1 MGRKKRQRDAEE
13 NTPPTAKQLKIAD
26 FYNTQVPT
34 ANRFSAPTV
43 PDDERGEDKV
53 IKEASRQGDPTNNTE
68 ETKNTTK
75 GRETPLT
82 VSELSDQLDCTNLLH
97 LTARTVEHIHKELRM
112 LNSKLDAVIK
122 EQENKGRIECEVTF
136 EQLEII
142 KRLETL
148 KCDLIKSKK
157 CQTETLQPTQ
167 DPRDLLY
174 TKAPTSPESLPLL
187 LSPKGQKDMDE
198 APQTLHQVQRVEVTH
213 EIELDSH
220 LSGAL
225 SYNLFSEKVG
235 TTWAQELAEYNTQT
249 MIKSFSKEPNLSDL
263 SPEKMESRQST
274 IQGKNGSIFM
284 DHQGTLNQITSD

>member
-1 MGRKKRQRDAEE
+1 MRKPHSDLI
-13 NTPPTAKQLKIAD
+13 PTMLMRLRSKLA
-26 FYNTQVPT
+26 
-34 ANRFSAPTV
+34 
-43 PDDERGEDKV
+43 
-53 IKEASRQGDPTNNTE
+53 
-68 ETKNTTK
+68 TK
-75 GRETPLT
+75 GISPTRVFITDTISPLVLRVKHTQHRNHPSSTKPHLVKYVHKTDTKQKQQSLGNVIELEGETQDLT
-82 VSELSDQLDCTNLLH
+82 LEKD
-97 LTARTVEHIHKELRM
+97 LRDSF
-112 LNSKLDAVIK
+112 LALPDP
-122 EQENKGRIECEVTF
+122 

-174 TKAPTSPESLPLL
+174 TKAPTSPESQLL
-187 LSPKGQKDMDE
+187 RPSPKGQKDMDE

-263 SPEKMESRQST
+263 SPEKMESRQSR